1 MSRVRQPADVRRRAL
16 VDAALA
22 SLVEHGAEGASVR
35 VIAARA
41 SVSPALL
48 AYHFGSKEGLLVAAY
63 RHLSEELAAAGEEA
77 LAAAADDP
85 RARLRAFLSAGFQP
99 PFLAADRLTARVAL
113 WSIAATEPALHAVHA
128 ELYARYRAEL
138 KGLIGALAPGA
149 PVDDRLVFAISALL
163 DGLWLERS
171 AGDRGYDVDAML
183 DTCVTLV
190 EAHLAGHEPGS
201 A

>member
-1 MSRVRQPADVRRRAL
+1 VSRVRQPADVRRRAL

-48 AYHFGSKEGLLVAAY
+48 AYHFGSKEALLVAAY
-63 RHLSEELAAAGEEA
+63 RQLSDELAAAGEEA
-77 LAAAADDP
+77 LAAAGGEP
-85 RARLRAFLSAGFQP
+85 RARLRAFLAAGFQP

-128 ELYARYRAEL
+128 ELYARYRADL
-138 KGLIGALAPGA
+138 NGLIGSLAPGE

-171 AGDRGYDVDAML
+171 AGDRSYDVDTMV
-183 DTCVTLV
+183 DTCVALV
-190 EAHLAGHEPGS
+190 ESYLAVR
-201 A
+201 